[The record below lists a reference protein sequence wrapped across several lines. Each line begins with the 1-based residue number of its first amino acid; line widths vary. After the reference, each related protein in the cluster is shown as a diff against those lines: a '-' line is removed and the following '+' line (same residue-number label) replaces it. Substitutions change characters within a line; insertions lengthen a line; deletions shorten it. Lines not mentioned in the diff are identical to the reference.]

1 MEGTPVMVLVELAWR
16 FALVSAIAF
25 GGATTVIPE
34 MHRFL
39 VEQHHWIDNST
50 FAALFAISQASPG
63 PNVLF
68 VALFGWQVAGL
79 AGALVATL
87 AMCGPSSLLALGFEH
102 WTGAYRDARWMI
114 VIRRAL
120 APLTIG
126 LVLATGA
133 IVAQGADH
141 SWTSIALT
149 IVTIVVGMR
158 TSWNPLWLIAAG
170 ALIGLVGLV

>member
-1 MEGTPVMVLVELAWR
+1 MAGAPMMLVELAWH

-25 GGATTVIPE
+25 GGATAVIPE

-39 VEQHHWIDNST
+39 VDQHHWIDDTT

-79 AGALVATL
+79 AGAFVSTL
-87 AMCGPSSLLALGFEH
+87 AMCGPSSLFALAFEH
-102 WTGAYRDARWMI
+102 YTGAHRDTRWMT

-120 APLTIG
+120 APVTIG
-126 LVLATGA
+126 LLMATGA
-133 IVAQGADH
+133 TLAQGADH
-141 SWTSIALT
+141 SAATIALT
-149 IVTIVVGMR
+149 IATVAVGLR
-158 TSWNPLWLIAAG
+158 TRLNPLWLIGAG
-170 ALIGLVGLV
+170 ALIGALGYA

>member
-1 MEGTPVMVLVELAWR
+1 MILLELAWR

-25 GGATTVIPE
+25 GGATAVIPE

-39 VEQHHWIDNST
+39 VQDSHWISDST

-79 AGALVATL
+79 AGALVSTL
-87 AMCGPSSLLALGFEH
+87 AMCGPSSVVALLFERYTAAH
-102 WTGAYRDARWMI
+102 RDTRWMTI
-114 VIRRAL
+114 IRRAL

-126 LVLATGA
+126 LLLSTGA

-141 SWTSIALT
+141 SVGAILLT
-149 IVTIVVGMR
+149 LVTIAVGLKTR
-158 TSWNPLWLIAAG
+158 WNPLWLIAAG
-170 ALIGLVGLV
+170 AGMGLSGWV

>member
-1 MEGTPVMVLVELAWR
+1 MILIELAWR

-25 GGATTVIPE
+25 GGATAVIPE

-39 VEQHHWIDNST
+39 VEQHHWIDDTT
-50 FAALFAISQASPG
+50 FSALFAISQASPG

-79 AGALVATL
+79 AGAVVSTL
-87 AMCGPSSLLALGFEH
+87 AMCGPSSLVALAFEH
-102 WTGAYRDARWMI
+102 YTRSHRDARWML

-126 LVLATGA
+126 LMMATGA
-133 IVAQGADH
+133 ILAQGVDR
-141 SWTSIALT
+141 SLTTALLT
-149 IVTIVVGMR
+149 LATVAVGMR
-158 TSWNPLWLIAAG
+158 TSWNPLWLVAAG
-170 ALIGLVGLV
+170 ALLGVLGLA